1 MYCTE
6 CFQRI
11 AESTRSW
18 PPRGCTARHSPDLW
32 EHHDARGK
40 RLETKRFAHPE
51 VGRMTLSMHAFDVK
65 AVPGQELIVYHA
77 EPGSVSAHALALLG
91 ALPATRAREQ
101 DVSRGQ
107 DLR

>member
-1 MYCTE
+1 
-6 CFQRI
+6 
-11 AESTRSW
+11 
-18 PPRGCTARHSPDLW
+18 
-32 EHHDARGK
+32 
-40 RLETKRFAHPE
+40 
-51 VGRMTLSMHAFDVK
+51 MTLSMHAFDVK